1 MQHVSDRTLRLGS
14 LAITA
19 ITIILLVLTYPF
31 LPDPLPVHYSGAEPT
46 VVHDKNL
53 WTPIATPILALLAWL
68 AATLLSPNSAKR
80 LIAVDTSQAS
90 EGVALPYSHSLAT
103 RIRNRIDAR
112 SRGLAWV
119 LLGFSVGVAYA
130 SLCAV
135 VPAFTAGSRL
145 TMFVLAAT
153 TFLGMLAMV
162 RVMAAERRQTLEEVH
177 PDEDEFARAEGLVG
191 NQQLYRPGGSYV
203 NPRDPMPMLT
213 SRRDPMSFDFNYAH
227 PAGRRFRL
235 QLVGTFVLIAAAI
248 VAWTIPM

>member
-1 MQHVSDRTLRLGS
+1 MQRVSARTLRLAS
-14 LAITA
+14 LAVTV
-19 ITIILLVLTYPF
+19 IIIVLLTVTYPF

-53 WTPIATPILALLAWL
+53 WTAVATPVIGLIAWV
-68 AATLLSPNSAKR
+68 AVTLLSPNAARSVT
-80 LIAVDTSQAS
+80 AVDTSTVT
-90 EGVALPYSHSLAT
+90 EGVALPYSHTLAT
-103 RIRNRIDAR
+103 RIRHRMDAR
-112 SRGLAWV
+112 STGLAWV

-162 RVMAAERRQTLEEVH
+162 RVMSAERRETLAAVH
-177 PDEDEFARAEGLVG
+177 PDGEEFARAEILVA
-191 NQQLYRPGGSYV
+191 NQQLYRPGGSYM
-203 NPRDPMPMLT
+203 NPRDPMPMVT

-227 PAGRRFRL
+227 PAGRRFRM

-248 VAWTIPM
+248 VAWTVPM